1 MTDELYANA
10 SMLLQ
15 EARDLLN
22 TTKSAINNTTL
33 LLAQSDSV
41 LSNISNATQ
50 QVKQAQN
57 VFEASSVTD
66 LPVRVSTLRHEIA
79 ADLNNITLLLSS
91 TPDHDA
97 DLLNAVEL
105 FINNLS
111 TEISSVDID
120 AMILLLEAH
129 LNGPVA
135 SDLSR
140 LQTELSSIET
150 ETNKLRD
157 ILNSLPPDCN
167 V

>member
-15 EARDLLN
+15 EGRDLLN
-22 TTKSAINNTTL
+22 TTKSAINDTTL

-57 VFEASSVTD
+57 VFEASSMTD